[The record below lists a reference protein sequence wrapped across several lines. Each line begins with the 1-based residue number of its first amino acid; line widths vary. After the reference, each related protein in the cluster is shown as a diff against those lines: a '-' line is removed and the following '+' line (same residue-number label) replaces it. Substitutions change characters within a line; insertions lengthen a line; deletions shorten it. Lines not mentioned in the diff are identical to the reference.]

1 MLTLFHFV
9 LDALLGRVH
18 LLNLLVFAQAN
29 LLRPLGIS
37 TVQLLQ
43 EVLFSIGQLLLRTG
57 QVLIDRLDDA
67 VSFGQSLV

>member
-1 MLTLFHFV
+1 MLALFHFV

-18 LLNLLVFAQAN
+18 LLNLLVFALAD
-29 LLRPLGIS
+29 LFRPLGVS

-43 EVLFSIGQLLLRTG
+43 EVLLSIGQLLLRTG
-57 QVLIDRLDDA
+57 KVLIDRLDDA

>member
-1 MLTLFHFV
+1 MLALLNFV
-9 LDALLGRVH
+9 LDALLCRVH
-18 LLNLLVFAQAN
+18 LLDLLVFALADF
-29 LLRPLGIS
+29 LRPLGVS

-43 EVLFSIGQLLLRTG
+43 EVLLCSGQLLLRTS

>member
-1 MLTLFHFV
+1 MLTLLHFV